1 MAKIKVKELALG
13 MTLTA
18 DVCDP
23 NGRFL
28 LGEGCQLNDKH
39 IKALNAWG
47 VVSVEIS
54 DDEMPEGGSNIEVSP
69 EKQAVVDKLVKARF
83 IHNDM
88 NNPFIKELADES
100 VRFLI
105 ERLGE

>member
-1 MAKIKVKELALG
+1 MAKIKVKELEVG

-28 LGEGCQLNDKH
+28 LGEGCELSEKH

-47 VVSVEIS
+47 VISVEIS
-54 DDEMPEGGSNIEVSP
+54 PDEMPENENRVVISSEVFSVID
-69 EKQAVVDKLVKARF
+69 EQVKARF

-88 NNPFIKELADES
+88 NIPFVKELADES
-100 VRFLI
+100 VRFI
-105 ERLGE
+105 VEHLGE